1 MAKIAKSL
9 LELIGNTPLVQLDRF
24 AQKEG
29 LNARILAKVESFNP
43 LGSVKDR
50 VGYALIADAEEKG
63 LIDSDTLIIEPTSGN
78 TGIGLAYTAAIKGYR
93 LILTMPESM
102 NYVGLDNAGHAE
114 EIPGGPTFQL
124 MSEQAKK
131 YGVWLHCGSIYEKNP
146 NDPRP
151 FNSTMVI
158 DPRGNLAA
166 KYHKIHPFDVVIPN
180 GPVNRESERICPGD
194 EIVTVDTGE
203 VGHLGL
209 SICYDMRFAEMY
221 RIMALEGAQIL
232 LMPADFTMPTGKD
245 HWETILRTRAIEN
258 GCYVVAPAQYGVKP
272 KFQAYAN
279 SLVVDPWGNVIARAS
294 NHPQVITAEIDL
306 DYLQQVRRQIFTLEN
321 RRPDVYSLLRTKQ

>member
-1 MAKIAKSL
+1 MNKFNVAVL
-9 LELIGNTPLVQLDRF
+9 QLDSQDDE
-24 AQKEG
+24 QKNLDTVVSFIEAAA
-29 LNARILAKVESFNP
+29 ARGAK
-43 LGSVKDR
+43 
-50 VGYALIADAEEKG
+50 LI
-63 LIDSDTLIIEPTSGN
+63 
-78 TGIGLAYTAAIKGYR
+78 
-93 LILTMPESM
+93 TMPESM

>member
-1 MAKIAKSL
+1 MNKFTVAVL
-9 LELIGNTPLVQLDRF
+9 QLDSQDDV
-24 AQKEG
+24 QKNLDTVVSFIEEAA
-29 LNARILAKVESFNP
+29 ARGAK
-43 LGSVKDR
+43 
-50 VGYALIADAEEKG
+50 LI
-63 LIDSDTLIIEPTSGN
+63 
-78 TGIGLAYTAAIKGYR
+78 
-93 LILTMPESM
+93 TMPESM

-131 YGVWLHCGSIYEKNP
+131 YGIYEKNL

-203 VGHLGL
+203 VGHVGL

>member
-1 MAKIAKSL
+1 MNKFTVAVL
-9 LELIGNTPLVQLDRF
+9 QLDSQDDV
-24 AQKEG
+24 QKNLDTVVSFIEEAA
-29 LNARILAKVESFNP
+29 ARGAK
-43 LGSVKDR
+43 
-50 VGYALIADAEEKG
+50 LI
-63 LIDSDTLIIEPTSGN
+63 
-78 TGIGLAYTAAIKGYR
+78 
-93 LILTMPESM
+93 TMPESM

-131 YGVWLHCGSIYEKNP
+131 YGVWLHCGSIYEKTP
-146 NDPRP
+146 MIPGLLLHHGHRSP
-151 FNSTMVI
+151 GVI
-158 DPRGNLAA
+158 LAA

>member
-1 MAKIAKSL
+1 MNKFTVAVL
-9 LELIGNTPLVQLDRF
+9 QLDSQDDV
-24 AQKEG
+24 QKNLDTVVSFIEEAA
-29 LNARILAKVESFNP
+29 ARGAK
-43 LGSVKDR
+43 
-50 VGYALIADAEEKG
+50 LI
-63 LIDSDTLIIEPTSGN
+63 
-78 TGIGLAYTAAIKGYR
+78 
-93 LILTMPESM
+93 TMPESM

-146 NDPRP
+146 NYHRP

>member
-1 MAKIAKSL
+1 MNKFTVAVL
-9 LELIGNTPLVQLDRF
+9 QLDSQDDV
-24 AQKEG
+24 QKNLDTVVSFIEEAA
-29 LNARILAKVESFNP
+29 ARGAK
-43 LGSVKDR
+43 
-50 VGYALIADAEEKG
+50 LI
-63 LIDSDTLIIEPTSGN
+63 
-78 TGIGLAYTAAIKGYR
+78 
-93 LILTMPESM
+93 TMPESM

-131 YGVWLHCGSIYEKNP
+131 YGVWLYCGSIYEKNP

>member
-1 MAKIAKSL
+1 MNKFTVAVL
-9 LELIGNTPLVQLDRF
+9 QLDSQDDV
-24 AQKEG
+24 QKNLDTVVSFIEEAA
-29 LNARILAKVESFNP
+29 ARGAK
-43 LGSVKDR
+43 
-50 VGYALIADAEEKG
+50 LI
-63 LIDSDTLIIEPTSGN
+63 
-78 TGIGLAYTAAIKGYR
+78 
-93 LILTMPESM
+93 TMPESM

-321 RRPDVYSLLRTKQ
+321 RQPDVYSLLRTKQ

>member
-1 MAKIAKSL
+1 
-9 LELIGNTPLVQLDRF
+9 
-24 AQKEG
+24 
-29 LNARILAKVESFNP
+29 
-43 LGSVKDR
+43 
-50 VGYALIADAEEKG
+50 
-63 LIDSDTLIIEPTSGN
+63 
-78 TGIGLAYTAAIKGYR
+78 
-93 LILTMPESM
+93 
-102 NYVGLDNAGHAE
+102 
-114 EIPGGPTFQL
+114 

-294 NHPQVITAEIDL
+294 HHPQVITAEIDL

>member
-1 MAKIAKSL
+1 MNKFTVAVL
-9 LELIGNTPLVQLDRF
+9 QLDSQDDV
-24 AQKEG
+24 QKNLDTVVSFIEEAA
-29 LNARILAKVESFNP
+29 ARGAK
-43 LGSVKDR
+43 
-50 VGYALIADAEEKG
+50 LI
-63 LIDSDTLIIEPTSGN
+63 
-78 TGIGLAYTAAIKGYR
+78 
-93 LILTMPESM
+93 TMPESM

-180 GPVNRESERICPGD
+180 DPVNRESERICPGD